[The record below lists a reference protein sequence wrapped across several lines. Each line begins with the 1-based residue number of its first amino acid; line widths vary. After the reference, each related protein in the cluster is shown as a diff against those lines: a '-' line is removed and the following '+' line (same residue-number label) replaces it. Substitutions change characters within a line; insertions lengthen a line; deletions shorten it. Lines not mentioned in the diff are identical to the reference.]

1 MDRLSS
7 LSSLKKQRSL
17 WISTADVDDE
27 HRPILLG
34 NPHRHDASP
43 SSSNENSPVMR
54 RSSSLIHNNN
64 NNNPHDGDSGEV
76 IVKIDRDSNQSGDIL
91 HDDGSGEFEFQHNG
105 SKDVA
110 EDPPSRLIG
119 QFLNKQR
126 AAGGEICLDMDMGM
140 DELRDS
146 NSGACACSPVSF
158 PPHEPYFS
166 NRYNS
171 NRISASR
178 DLKVQFIEEHSG
190 DSTPPNSRVVDIALD
205 HHQQNHSPSSSLSSS
220 SDDDNDEEMMEPPQQ
235 QRSRRRTSGSMTFS
249 FNNNNNVVEGSK
261 GGDGHVVKCTS
272 FQRRGSFMAGRRMIN
287 KTKSRLMD
295 DIVVVP
301 DVVVSEKKSGRIF
314 GKSSVQ
320 TMRSSGLMMG
330 KSPEEEEDDPLLDDF
345 DIPEEFKSSKID
357 ALTLA
362 QWISLVVIV
371 TSLVCTLCFPSLK
384 AYRMRGLRLWKWE
397 VLILVLIC
405 GRLVSGWAI
414 RVAVFFIERNFLL
427 RKRLLYFVYGV
438 RKAVQNCMWLGL
450 VLIAWHSMF
459 DKKVEGN
466 NDFLRSVNKIMVC
479 MLIGITLW
487 LLKTLMVKVLAS
499 SFHVSKFFDRIQESL
514 FNQYI
519 IEALSGPPLN
529 EIHSQQE
536 EEDRAM
542 AEVWKLQDAGAKLP
556 PELKASAFKHLKS
569 NNNFSRVVDHGG
581 GGGGATPTR
590 ISGIISTRSVA
601 EETEEQHHHQGITI
615 DFLHKLNPRNIS
627 AWNMKRLVKMVRHGV
642 LSTLDEQIHCTA
654 QKYEANQIR
663 SECEAKLAARKI
675 FHNVAKPKSN
685 SIYLDDLRRFL
696 RQEEAVQAMNLLGGS
711 RDCRRI
717 RKVSLK
723 NWVVN
728 VFRERRALAL
738 TLDDTKT
745 AVKKLHQMVTVL
757 VAVIIFL
764 ISLVILG
771 FVTGRDLM
779 YISSQVVIVTFIFG
793 NQCKNVFEAII
804 FLFVMHPF
812 DVGDRC
818 EVDGVEMVVEEMN
831 ILTTVFL
838 RYDNLKVHFP
848 NSTLAMRPIG
858 NFYRSPDMGDSV
870 DFLVHIAT
878 PMDKIKGMNQ
888 RIVNFVESKKEHWY
902 SSPMVVLMNI
912 EDMNKLK
919 MSVWLRHKMN
929 FQDMGERWLRRA
941 QLVDEMVKIFKE
953 MDIDYRLYP
962 VDINVRAMPT
972 IQSTRHPPKWQ
983 PPSIPDPSV

>member
-1 MDRLSS
+1 MVTFQGAGGGAGVGGLGGGLRG
-7 LSSLKKQRSL
+7 
-17 WISTADVDDE
+17 DV
-27 HRPILLG
+27 
-34 NPHRHDASP
+34 
-43 SSSNENSPVMR
+43 V
-54 RSSSLIHNNN
+54 
-64 NNNPHDGDSGEV
+64 
-76 IVKIDRDSNQSGDIL
+76 
-91 HDDGSGEFEFQHNG
+91 
-105 SKDVA
+105 

-126 AAGGEICLDMDMGM
+126 AAAGGEMCLDMDMEM

-146 NSGACACSPVSF
+146 SSGACACSPVSF
-158 PPHEPYFS
+158 PPREPYFS
-166 NRYNS
+166 SRYNS

-190 DSTPPNSRVVDIALD
+190 DSTPPNSRVVDTTPD
-205 HHQQNHSPSSSLSSS
+205 HHQQTHSPSSSLSSS
-220 SDDDNDEEMMEPPQQ
+220 DDDDDDEEMMEPPQQQQQ

-249 FNNNNNVVEGSK
+249 FNNKNNVVEGSG
-261 GGDGHVVKCTS
+261 GGDVHVVKCTS
-272 FQRRGSFMAGRRMIN
+272 FQRRGSFMAGRMMIN

-345 DIPEEFKSSKID
+345 DIPDEFKSSKID

-371 TSLVCTLCFPSLK
+371 T
-384 AYRMRGLRLWKWE
+384 
-397 VLILVLIC
+397 
-405 GRLVSGWAI
+405 
-414 RVAVFFIERNFLL
+414 VAVFFIERNFLL

-438 RKAVQNCMWLGL
+438 RRAVQNCLWLGL

-529 EIHSQQE
+529 EIHNQQE

-542 AEVWKLQDAGAKLP
+542 SEVWKLQDAGVKLP
-556 PELKASAFKHLKS
+556 PELKASTFKHLKS
-569 NNNFSRVVDHGG
+569 NNDFNKVVDHGG

-601 EETEEQHHHQGITI
+601 EEPEQQQHNQGITI

-675 FHNVAKPKSN
+675 FHNVAKPKS
-685 SIYLDDLRRFL
+685 
-696 RQEEAVQAMNLLGGS
+696 
-711 RDCRRI
+711 
-717 RKVSLK
+717 K
-723 NWVVN
+723 
-728 VFRERRALAL
+728 ERRALAL

-745 AVKKLHQMVTVL
+745 TVKKLHQMVTVL

-779 YISSQVVIVTFIFG
+779 YISSQVVIMTFIFG
-793 NQCKNVFEAII
+793 NQCKNVFEAIM

-812 DVGDRC
+812 DVGDKC

-838 RYDNLKVHFP
+838 RYDNLKAHFP

-870 DFLVHIAT
+870 NFLVHIVT
-878 PMDKIKGMNQ
+878 PMDKIKVMNQ
-888 RIVNFVESKKEHWY
+888 RIVNFVGSKKEHWY

-912 EDMNKLK
+912 GDINKLK
-919 MSVWLRHKMN
+919 MSVWLRHRMN

-953 MDIDYRLYP
+953 IDIDYRLYP
-962 VDINVRAMPT
+962 IDINIRAMPPT
-972 IQSTRHPPKWQ
+972 VQSTRHPPKWQ
-983 PPSIPDPSV
+983 PPSIPDPSA

>member
-1 MDRLSS
+1 MDRRS
-7 LSSLKKQRSL
+7 SSLKKQLSRA
-17 WISTADVDDE
+17 ITAIDADDE
-27 HRPILLG
+27 HLPILLG
-34 NPHRHDASP
+34 NHRRHDASP
-43 SSSNENSPVMR
+43 SSSNESSPIMR
-54 RSSSLIHNNN
+54 PPSSPIH
-64 NNNPHDGDSGEV
+64 PHDGRGEV
-76 IVKIDRDSNQSGDIL
+76 IVKIDGDHGGEMRMGDSGGD
-91 HDDGSGEFEFQHNG
+91 DFEFQHTP

-110 EDPPSRLIG
+110 VDPPSRLIG

-126 AAGGEICLDMDMGM
+126 EAGVEMCLDMDMDM
-140 DELRDS
+140 DELSHHHRHTT
-146 NSGACACSPVSF
+146 GACACPANFPSSSP
-158 PPHEPYFS
+158 EPTFYV

-171 NRISASR
+171 NRIPASKE
-178 DLKVQFIEEHSG
+178 LKVQFMDEQSG
-190 DSTPPNSRVVDIALD
+190 DSTPPSRAVDIEAD
-205 HHQQNHSPSSSLSSS
+205 HHRHRHRHHNSISSTRSSS
-220 SDDDNDEEMMEPPQQ
+220 SDDDDDEMMERHQPQH
-235 QRSRRRTSGSMTFS
+235 SRRRTSDSKTFS
-249 FNNNNNVVEGSK
+249 FNNNNNNIAEIGAEG

-272 FQRRGSFMAGRRMIN
+272 FQRRGSFMGGRIIN

-295 DIVVVP
+295 DMVVVP
-301 DVVVSEKKSGRIF
+301 DVVVTEKKSGRLF
-314 GKSSVQ
+314 GKSQ
-320 TMRSSGLMMG
+320 IMRSSGLMMG
-330 KSPEEEEDDPLLDDF
+330 KSPEEEDDDPLLDDF
-345 DIPEEFKSSKID
+345 DIPDELKRSKID

-362 QWISLVVIV
+362 QWISLIIIV
-371 TSLVCTLCFPSLK
+371 SSLICTLSFPRLK
-384 AYRMRGLRLWKWE
+384 NYRMRGLRLWKWQ

-438 RKAVQNCMWLGL
+438 RKAVQNCLWLGL
-450 VLIAWHSMF
+450 VLVAWHSMF

-514 FNQYI
+514 FNQYL

-529 EIHSQQE
+529 EIHCHQE
-536 EEDRAM
+536 EQDKAM
-542 AEVWKLQDAGAKLP
+542 EEVWKLQNAGAKLP
-556 PELKASAFKHLKS
+556 PELKANALKDLKS
-569 NNNFSRVVDHGG
+569 NSNKVLIGDGG
-581 GGGGATPTR
+581 CGGATPAR
-590 ISGIISTRSVA
+590 VSGVISSFRGPVVDEKRNT
-601 EETEEQHHHQGITI
+601 HQGITI
-615 DFLHKLNPRNIS
+615 DFLHKLNPKNIS
-627 AWNMKRLVKMVRHGV
+627 AWSMKRMVKMVRHGV
-642 LSTLDEQIHCTA
+642 LSTLDEQIQCTA
-654 QKYEANQIR
+654 QNYESNQIR
-663 SECEAKLAARKI
+663 SEYEAKLAARKI

-685 SIYLDDLRRFL
+685 SIYLEDLRRFL
-696 RQEEAVQAMNLLGGS
+696 REEEAVQAMNLLGGS
-711 RDCRRI
+711 HECKRI
-717 RKVSLK
+717 RKAALK

-745 AVKKLHQMVTVL
+745 AVKKLHQMLTVI
-757 VAVIIFL
+757 VGAIIFL

-771 FVTGRDLM
+771 FVTGRGLM
-779 YISSQVVIVTFIFG
+779 YISSQVVIVAFIFG
-793 NQCKNVFEAII
+793 NSCKTVFEAII

-870 DFLVHIAT
+870 DFLVHVAT
-878 PMDKIKGMNQ
+878 PMDKIRVMNQ
-888 RIVNFVESKKEHWY
+888 RIVSYVESKKDHWY
-902 SSPMVVLMNI
+902 SGPMVVLMNI
-912 EDMNKLK
+912 EDISKLK
-919 MSVWLRHKMN
+919 MSVWLRHRMN

-941 QLVDEMVKIFKE
+941 QLVDEMVKLFKE
-953 MDIDYRLYP
+953 LDIDYRLYP

-972 IQSTRHPPKWQ
+972 IQSTRLPPKWQ
-983 PPSIPDPSV
+983 PPSPHSDPSL

>member
-17 WISTADVDDE
+17 GISAADADDE

-34 NPHRHDASP
+34 NHRRHDASP

-64 NNNPHDGDSGEV
+64 NNNPHDGERGEV
-76 IVKIDRDSNQSGDIL
+76 IIKIDGDSNQRGGIL
-91 HDDGSGEFEFQHNG
+91 HDNGGEEFEFQHNG
-105 SKDVA
+105 CKDVV

-126 AAGGEICLDMDMGM
+126 AAGGEMCLDMDMEM
-140 DELRDS
+140 DELRES
-146 NSGACACSPVSF
+146 SSGACACSPVSF
-158 PPHEPYFS
+158 PPQEPYFS

-190 DSTPPNSRVVDIALD
+190 DSTPPNNRVVNTTPD
-205 HHQQNHSPSSSLSSS
+205 HHQQNHSPSSSLLS
-220 SDDDNDEEMMEPPQQ
+220 SDDDNDDEEMMEPPQQ
-235 QRSRRRTSGSMTFS
+235 QQQHNRRRTSGSMTFN
-249 FNNNNNVVEGSK
+249 FNNKNNVVEGSG

-272 FQRRGSFMAGRRMIN
+272 FQRRGSFITGRMMIN

-301 DVVVSEKKSGRIF
+301 DVVVSEKKSGKIF

-345 DIPEEFKSSKID
+345 DIPDEFKSSKID

-438 RKAVQNCMWLGL
+438 RRAVQNCLWLGL

-529 EIHSQQE
+529 EIHNQS
-536 EEDRAM
+536 D
-542 AEVWKLQDAGAKLP
+542 
-556 PELKASAFKHLKS
+556 
-569 NNNFSRVVDHGG
+569 
-581 GGGGATPTR
+581 
-590 ISGIISTRSVA
+590 
-601 EETEEQHHHQGITI
+601 
-615 DFLHKLNPRNIS
+615 
-627 AWNMKRLVKMVRHGV
+627 VR
-642 LSTLDEQIHCTA
+642 
-654 QKYEANQIR
+654 
-663 SECEAKLAARKI
+663 
-675 FHNVAKPKSN
+675 
-685 SIYLDDLRRFL
+685 DDLRRFL

-717 RKVSLK
+717 RKASLK

-878 PMDKIKGMNQ
+878 PMDKIKVMNQ

-912 EDMNKLK
+912 GDINKLK
-919 MSVWLRHKMN
+919 MSVWLRHRMN

-962 VDINVRAMPT
+962 IDINIRAMPPT
-972 IQSTRHPPKWQ
+972 VQSTRHPPKWQ
-983 PPSIPDPSV
+983 PPSIPDPSA